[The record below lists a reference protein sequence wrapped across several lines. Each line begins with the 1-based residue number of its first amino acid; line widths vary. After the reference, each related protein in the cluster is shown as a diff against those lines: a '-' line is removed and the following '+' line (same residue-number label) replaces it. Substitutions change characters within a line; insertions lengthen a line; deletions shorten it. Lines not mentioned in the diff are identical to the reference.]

1 MQDRRVEVRQAV
13 GRWGRAG
20 QEILVRVVDEVEG
33 TVAGEQER
41 VARAGR
47 VRQFLQGLGQREFE
61 AADAE
66 AAVQGGHGVADRQV
80 VEEAVD
86 GADAEG
92 VAGRSTR
99 RTRPGPGWGRG
110 VPPGRTARGDRPRA
124 PDPTG
129 DTGLWAPPG
138 RRDPGARRAGGL
150 LAIGAKE
157 LSLGQ
162 VWHGLFED
170 SGTYGD
176 VVVAERLS
184 RTVLGLL
191 AGAALGLAG
200 AVLQA
205 LTRNPLADP
214 GLLGINAGASA
225 AVVTAVTFLGITS
238 LSGYVWFAFFGAA
251 AVGAL
256 VWFLGGSRGATPV
269 RLALAGTAISAALY
283 GYLQAVM
290 IMDDAAL
297 GKMRVLDGRFAVR
310 GERIDHPQVLPSPAG
325 RHGPG
330 AGPVPA
336 AQRHGHGRRHR
347 QGARRQPEPD
357 AGAVHAGRD
366 RAVRGGDRG
375 LRADRVRR
383 ADGSARRAVLHRAR
397 PALDPAV
404 RGDPVARAAARR
416 RRHRPDRGPA
426 LAELQVGIITAIL
439 GGPVFIYLVR
449 RRRTAQL

>member
-1 MQDRRVEVRQAV
+1 MLVESPPEQ
-13 GRWGRAG
+13 RA
-20 QEILVRVVDEVEG
+20 E
-33 TVAGEQER
+33 
-41 VARAGR
+41 
-47 VRQFLQGLGQREFE
+47 
-61 AADAE
+61 
-66 AAVQGGHGVADRQV
+66 
-80 VEEAVD
+80 
-86 GADAEG
+86 
-92 VAGRSTR
+92 
-99 RTRPGPGWGRG
+99 
-110 VPPGRTARGDRPRA
+110 TAP
-124 PDPTG
+124 
-129 DTGLWAPPG
+129 APP
-138 RRDPGARRAGGL
+138 ARRAVRAFGL
-150 LAIGAKE
+150 LLAVAILVLVALASIAIGAKE

-225 AVVTAVTFLGITS
+225 AVVTAITYFGVTS

-290 IMDDAAL
+290 IMDEAAL
-297 GKMRVLDGRFAVR
+297 GKMRFWTVGSLASATDST
-310 GERIDHPQVLPSPAG
+310 ITQVLPFLLTG
-325 RHGPG
+325 T
-330 AGPVPA
+330 
-336 AQRHGHGRRHR
+336 
-347 QGARRQPEPD
+347 
-357 AGAVHAGRD
+357 
-366 RAVRGGDRG
+366 
-375 LRADRVRR
+375 
-383 ADGSARRAVLHRAR
+383 VLALALAR
-397 PALDPAV
+397 PLNAMAMGDDTAKALGADLNRTRALSMLAATVLCGAATAACGPIVFVGLMVPHVV
-404 RGDPVARAAARR
+404 RSFTGPDLRWILPYAAILSPVLLLGADVIGRIVAR
-416 RRHRPDRGPA
+416 PS
-426 LAELQVGIITAIL
+426 ELQVGIVTAIL
-439 GGPVFIYLVR
+439 GGPVFIFLVR

>member
-1 MQDRRVEVRQAV
+1 MLVESPPEQ
-13 GRWGRAG
+13 RA
-20 QEILVRVVDEVEG
+20 E
-33 TVAGEQER
+33 
-41 VARAGR
+41 
-47 VRQFLQGLGQREFE
+47 
-61 AADAE
+61 
-66 AAVQGGHGVADRQV
+66 
-80 VEEAVD
+80 
-86 GADAEG
+86 
-92 VAGRSTR
+92 
-99 RTRPGPGWGRG
+99 
-110 VPPGRTARGDRPRA
+110 TAP
-124 PDPTG
+124 
-129 DTGLWAPPG
+129 APP
-138 RRDPGARRAGGL
+138 ARRAVRAFGL
-150 LAIGAKE
+150 LLAVAILVLVALASIAIGAKE

-225 AVVTAVTFLGITS
+225 AVVTAITYFGVTS

-290 IMDDAAL
+290 IMDEAAL
-297 GKMRVLDGRFAVR
+297 GKMRFWTVGSLASATDST
-310 GERIDHPQVLPSPAG
+310 ITQVLPFLLTG
-325 RHGPG
+325 T
-330 AGPVPA
+330 
-336 AQRHGHGRRHR
+336 
-347 QGARRQPEPD
+347 
-357 AGAVHAGRD
+357 
-366 RAVRGGDRG
+366 
-375 LRADRVRR
+375 
-383 ADGSARRAVLHRAR
+383 VLALALAR
-397 PALDPAV
+397 PLNAMAMGDDTAKALGADLNRTRALSMLAATVLCGAATAACGPIVFVGLMVPHVV
-404 RGDPVARAAARR
+404 RSFTGPDLRWILPYAAILSPVLLLGADVIGRIVAR
-416 RRHRPDRGPA
+416 PS
-426 LAELQVGIITAIL
+426 ELQVGIVTAIL
-439 GGPVFIYLVR
+439 GGPVFILLVR